1 MKLFIDTAIM
11 KEIEWAQERDLIDGV
26 TTNPTLLNKADRKLG
41 EVVQDILQ
49 LIKDRPVSLELI
61 SQNADDMIEEA
72 KQVSK
77 LAKNVFVKVPMTDE
91 GMIAVPQLEAKGIHT
106 NVTLVFSV
114 AQALLAARAGAT
126 FISIFIGRLDDLG
139 KEGDGM
145 AVVRET
151 VQVFRNYDI
160 ESRVLV
166 ASVRNVRHVEEAALA
181 GADIATVPFKVLVQI
196 YRHEL
201 TDKGIK
207 KFLEDWGKVP
217 K

>member
-11 KEIEWAQERDLIDGV
+11 KEIEWAEERDLIDGV
-26 TTNPTLLNKADRKLG
+26 TTNPTLLNQADRKLG
-41 EVVQDILQ
+41 EVVQDILH

-61 SQNADDMIEEA
+61 SQNADEMIEEA
-72 KQVSK
+72 KQVAK

-91 GMIAVPQLEAKGIHT
+91 GMMAVPKLEAKGIHT
-106 NVTLVFSV
+106 NVTLVFSP

-126 FISIFIGRLDDLG
+126 FVSFFVGRLDDIG
-139 KEGDGM
+139 KVGM
-145 AVVRET
+145 DAVRET
-151 VQVFRNYDI
+151 VKIFHNYNI
-160 ESRVLV
+160 ESQVLV

-181 GADIATVPFKVLVQI
+181 GADIATVPFKVLVQM

-207 KFLEDWGKVP
+207 KFLEDWEKVP

>member
-11 KEIEWAQERDLIDGV
+11 KEIEWAEERGLIDGV

-41 EVVQDILQ
+41 EVVQDILR

-61 SQNADDMIEEA
+61 SQNADELIEEGKEIA
-72 KQVSK
+72 K
-77 LAKNVFVKVPMTDE
+77 LAKNIAVKVPMTDE
-91 GMIAVPQLEAKGIHT
+91 GMMAVEKLEAKGIRT

-126 FISIFIGRLDDLG
+126 FVSFFVGRLDDLG
-139 KEGDGM
+139 KPGDGM
-145 AVVRET
+145 KVVQEAV
-151 VQVFRNYDI
+151 QAFKNYNI
-160 ESRVLV
+160 QSRVIV
-166 ASVRNVRHVEEAALA
+166 ASVRHVRHVEDAALA
-181 GADIATVPFKVLVQI
+181 GADIVTVPFNVLVQM

-207 KFLEDWGKVP
+207 KFLEDWEKVP